1 MNLLRSDSPDFA
13 RTIGSAP
20 VRASRNWHTSGF
32 ALVANALA
40 LLVFV
45 VADFDGSRR
54 TAVWLSLTV
63 LLTLNGSILWRAQIS
78 NRRWVIVSLANR
90 LYVRLFAWHVEK
102 ERGAN
107 DQDVLE
113 LEASEIVSVRI
124 RTLEVFL
131 YGSKPKL
138 IEWLVIETDK
148 AVARDLRKHGGPL
161 IQTEASKSILVV
173 QEEQCLTI
181 EWKWWR
187 PSLRKY
193 LQKIAR
199 ECPSIMMGS
208 EERSELDLNSIWHGT
223 REKPDAE
230 QRRKLIRAMQ
240 LGFGRKCAELLSL
253 YKSMPL
259 QEAGA
264 YLAEIEREDVGTDRS
279 GIGVSCRF

>member
-1 MNLLRSDSPDFA
+1 MNLLRSDSPDLA
-13 RTIGSAP
+13 RTIGSAA

-32 ALVANALA
+32 ALAANALA

-54 TAVWLSLTV
+54 TAVWLSVPV
-63 LLTLNGSILWRAQIS
+63 LLALNGSLLWRAQIS
-78 NRRWVIVSLANR
+78 YRRWVMVSLANR

-102 ERGAN
+102 ERGVN

-113 LEASEIVSVRI
+113 LEASEIVSVRL

-148 AVARDLRKHGGPL
+148 TVAHDLRKHGGLL
-161 IQTEASKSILVV
+161 IQTDASKSILVV

-187 PSLRKY
+187 PALRKY

-253 YKSMPL
+253 HKSIPL

-264 YLAEIEREDVGTDRS
+264 YLAEIEREDVGTDFS
-279 GIGVSCRF
+279 AIGVSCRF